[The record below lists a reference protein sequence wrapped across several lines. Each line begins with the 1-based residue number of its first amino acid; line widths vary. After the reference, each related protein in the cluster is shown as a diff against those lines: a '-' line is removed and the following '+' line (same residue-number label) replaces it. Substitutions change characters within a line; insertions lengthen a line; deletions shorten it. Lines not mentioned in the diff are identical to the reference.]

1 MHLFSEYKSMTAIT
15 LGAFF
20 SSTEPTIESV
30 NADPITWT
38 FRYLQH
44 CLSMDNCTFSL
55 KVYPILT
62 CTPLEHL

>member
-1 MHLFSEYKSMTAIT
+1 MTAVT

-20 SSTEPTIESV
+20 SSTEPTIDSV

-44 CLSMDNCTFSL
+44 ILSMDNFSL

-62 CTPLEHL
+62 CTPIEHLQLIQ